1 MEDLSDA
8 QVIAVSLRDPQA
20 FGVVFDRHFRVI
32 YGYLARRLSP
42 SDADEL
48 AGEVFRVGFERRA
61 AFDTDRASAL
71 PWLYGI
77 ASNLVLKHRR
87 HAGRSLRA
95 MARLAGRSQVEA
107 QPDAFS
113 NIDARLDAD
122 RLRASV
128 VAALR
133 SLTDVDRE
141 LVLLAAFSELSYRQ
155 LAEALA
161 MSEGTVKSK
170 LSRARTKLRE
180 QLDGIGEQQAG
191 PQPCRAIGEPL

>member
-95 MARLAGRSQVEA
+95 MARLAGRSHPCDEGVSHRSA
-107 QPDAFS
+107 HLPRRMHDAGHRVPPP
-113 NIDARLDAD
+113 ARP
-122 RLRASV
+122 RLAVS
-128 VAALR
+128 
-133 SLTDVDRE
+133 
-141 LVLLAAFSELSYRQ
+141 
-155 LAEALA
+155 
-161 MSEGTVKSK
+161 KS
-170 LSRARTKLRE
+170 
-180 QLDGIGEQQAG
+180 I
-191 PQPCRAIGEPL
+191 P